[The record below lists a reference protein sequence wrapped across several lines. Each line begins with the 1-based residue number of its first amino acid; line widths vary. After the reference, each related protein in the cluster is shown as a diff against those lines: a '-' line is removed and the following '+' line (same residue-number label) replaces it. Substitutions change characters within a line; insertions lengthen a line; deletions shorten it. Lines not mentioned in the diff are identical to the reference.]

1 MLNKKFQ
8 LLPLACLTLSC
19 INHGAV
25 ASESTSLLDGSSL
38 TSSDFFK
45 DSKIDFSTV
54 NKFQYLN
61 SNDYPGYTATV
72 QTAWAQGV
80 KADYTSG
87 FIGDVFGIDASY
99 TGVAK
104 LAASDYFFTREYLQA
119 TPDTD
124 GDYLSEPSGFS
135 KFNQIYAKQKFG
147 DEKRYLRLYEGQRQ
161 LPHFGSISM
170 QDKVANS
177 SWYGISSEAGYDDW
191 AMRLAYVTKYSDSD
205 EPNQEDLLT
214 KDSRVIDYIATGD
227 IAWKDQDHS
236 VLFFTGESKDY
247 LRRYGLEMSKTN
259 AGPSGVWILGSQI
272 YMNQGLEMWKEMSS
286 SNKFYD
292 DNAYHFAIDATY
304 LSGPWFAKFG
314 YGYTIAKRTGNVGK
328 FGWDMT
334 DNTKGNFNALAA
346 GLSSDFTNDK
356 ENFLG
361 LITMYQ
367 FNPSYAA
374 GFVGRVGYGHAY
386 QGNNFQDI
394 EIGFLNKWTP
404 EKIKGLTAFF
414 GFGPNWTFKR
424 AFDNTPLLDEDGDW
438 VRGQGFCITSSIEYK
453 F

>member
-1 MLNKKFQ
+1 MMNRKFQ

-19 INHGAV
+19 INFGVV
-25 ASESTSLLDGSSL
+25 ASESTNLVDGSSL
-38 TSSDFFK
+38 ASSSFFK

-61 SNDYPGYTATV
+61 SNDYPSYTSTV
-72 QTAWAQGV
+72 QTAWAQGI
-80 KADYTSG
+80 KANYQSG
-87 FIGDVFGIDASY
+87 YINDIFGIDASY

-104 LAASDYFFTREYLQA
+104 LAASKYFFTREYLYA
-119 TPDTD
+119 D
-124 GDYLSEPSGFS
+124 GDYPYDASGFS

-147 DEKRYLRLYEGQRQ
+147 DDSKYIRLYEGQRQ
-161 LPHFGSISM
+161 LPNFGSISM
-170 QDKVANS
+170 QDKVAYS
-177 SWYGISSEAGYDDW
+177 SWYGISAETGYDEW
-191 AMRLAYVTKYSDSD
+191 SARFAYVTKYSDSD

-214 KDSRVIDYIATGD
+214 KDSKVIDNIITGD
-227 IAWKDQDHS
+227 VSWKNQDKS
-236 VLFFTGESKDY
+236 VLFFSGDSHDY

-259 AGPSGVWILGSQI
+259 AGPSGVWIYGSQI
-272 YMNQGLEMWKEMSS
+272 YMNQGLDMWKEMSS

-304 LSGPWFAKFG
+304 INGPWFTKAG
-314 YGYTIAKRTGNVGK
+314 YGYSIAKRTGNLGK

-334 DNTKGNFNALAA
+334 DNSKGNFNGMAA

-367 FNPSYAA
+367 FVPSYAA
-374 GFVGRVGYGHAY
+374 GVVSRFGYGHEY
-386 QGNNFQDI
+386 EGNHFQDI
-394 EIGFLNKWTP
+394 ELGLLNKWTP
-404 EKIKGLTAFF
+404 TQIKGLTAFF

-424 AFDNTPLLDEDGDW
+424 QFDNTPLLDANGNW
-438 VRGQGFCITSSIEYK
+438 IRGRGFCFTSSVEYK

>member
-1 MLNKKFQ
+1 MINKKFT

-19 INHGAV
+19 INFGA
-25 ASESTSLLDGSSL
+25 AATESTNFMDGSAL
-38 TSSDFFK
+38 ASSNFFK

-61 SNDYPGYTATV
+61 SNDYPSYTSTV

-80 KADYTSG
+80 KADFTSG
-87 FIGDVFGIDASY
+87 YINDTIGIDASY

-119 TPDTD
+119 TTDSD
-124 GDYLSEPSGFS
+124 GDYLSEPSGFT

-147 DEKRYLRLYEGQRQ
+147 TDTHYLRLYEGQRQ
-161 LPHFGSISM
+161 LPHFGAISM

-177 SWYGISSEAGYDDW
+177 SWYGVSTEAGYDEW
-191 AMRLAYVTKYSDSD
+191 AMRMAYVTKYSDSD

-214 KDSRVIDYIATGD
+214 SDGKVIDYIATGD
-227 IAWKDQDHS
+227 VTWKTQDKS
-236 VLFFTGESKDY
+236 VLFFAGESKDY
-247 LRRYGLEMSKTN
+247 LRRYGLEMSQTLP
-259 AGPSGVWILGSQI
+259 GPSAVWIIGSQI
-272 YMNQGLEMWKEMSS
+272 YMNQGLDKWKAMPS

-304 LSGPWFAKFG
+304 ISGPWFSKFG
-314 YGYTIAKRTGNVGK
+314 YGYSIAKRSNNVGK

-334 DNTKGNFNALAA
+334 NNSKGNFNALAA

-361 LITMYQ
+361 LISMYQ
-367 FNPSYAA
+367 FNPDYAA
-374 GFVGRVGYGHAY
+374 GFVGRVGYGHEY
-386 QGNNFQDI
+386 QDNHFQDI
-394 EIGFLNKWTP
+394 EIGLLNKWTP
-404 EKIKGLTAFF
+404 SRLKGLTAFF

-424 AFDNTPLLDEDGDW
+424 QFDNTPLLDGNGNW
-438 VRGQGFCITSSIEYK
+438 VRGRGLCITSSLEYK